1 MDKLEQMALQTTKEI
16 VVKFV
21 ETGRISPSNFTEHF
35 APIYREVLRTI
46 REGEPGAPRTIAP
59 AAPAPGSDPASASTS
74 APARNGKDKGK
85 AARNREDG
93 GE

>member
-46 REGEPGAPRTIAP
+46 REGEPGAPRPAAP
-59 AAPAPGSDPASASTS
+59 PAPAPGPDPS
-74 APARNGKDKGK
+74 PAKNGKDKGDKGK
-85 AARNREDG
+85 ADKDG
-93 GE
+93 TGKNQ

>member
-1 MDKLEQMALQTTKEI
+1 MDSLEKQALQVAKEI

-46 REGEPGAPRTIAP
+46 REGEPGAPRPVAP
-59 AAPAPGSDPASASTS
+59 AAPAAEP
-74 APARNGKDKGK
+74 APARNGKDKGDKGK

>member
-46 REGEPGAPRTIAP
+46 SEGETGAPRPVAP
-59 AAPAPGSDPASASTS
+59 AAPAPES
-74 APARNGKDKGK
+74 APARNGKDKGDKGK
-85 AARNREDG
+85 AARSREDG